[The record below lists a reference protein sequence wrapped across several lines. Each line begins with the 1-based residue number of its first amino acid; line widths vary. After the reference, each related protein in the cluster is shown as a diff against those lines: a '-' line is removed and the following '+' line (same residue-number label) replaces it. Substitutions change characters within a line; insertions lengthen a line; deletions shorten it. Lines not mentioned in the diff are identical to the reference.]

1 MTDARPPAAEYLRF
15 LAWVAGAAVLIAL
28 VGALPTRRLGG
39 EEAIPAMIAGCVIG
53 VLASAAGGIPIALG
67 RKTARRTANTAADP
81 AEKLK
86 VMMLSM
92 ALRLVVVV
100 ALGAAASLS
109 GEFERV
115 PLLLWIAIGYVA
127 LLAVDTW
134 YAAKGF

>member
-67 RKTARRTANTAADP
+67 RRTVETAADP

-92 ALRLVVVV
+92 ALRLVAVV

>member
-1 MTDARPPAAEYLRF
+1 MTNARSPAAEYLRF
-15 LAWVAGAAVLIAL
+15 LAWAVGAAVLIAL

-39 EEAIPAMIAGCVIG
+39 DEAIPAMIAGCAIG
-53 VLASAAGGIPIALG
+53 ILASAAGGIPIARG
-67 RKTARRTANTAADP
+67 RRTAETDP

-115 PLLLWIAIGYVA
+115 PLLLWIALGYVT

>member
-1 MTDARPPAAEYLRF
+1 MTNARSPAAEYLRF
-15 LAWVAGAAVLIAL
+15 LAWVVGTAVLIAL

-39 EEAIPAMIAGCVIG
+39 DEAIPAMIAGCAIG
-53 VLASAAGGIPIALG
+53 ILASAAGGIPIALG
-67 RKTARRTANTAADP
+67 RKTATAADP

-86 VMMLSM
+86 VMMLAM

-109 GEFERV
+109 GELERV
-115 PLLLWIAIGYVA
+115 PLLLWIAIGYVT

>member
-67 RKTARRTANTAADP
+67 RKTAETAADP

-134 YAAKGF
+134 YAAKGL

>member
-1 MTDARPPAAEYLRF
+1 MTNARSPAAEYLRF
-15 LAWVAGAAVLIAL
+15 LAWVVGVAVLIAV

-39 EEAIPAMIAGCVIG
+39 DEAIPAMIAGCAIG
-53 VLASAAGGIPIALG
+53 ILASAAGGIPIARG
-67 RKTARRTANTAADP
+67 RRTAETDP

-92 ALRLVVVV
+92 ALRLTVVV

-115 PLLLWIAIGYVA
+115 PLLLWIALGYVT

>member
-1 MTDARPPAAEYLRF
+1 MTNARSPAAEYLRF
-15 LAWVAGAAVLIAL
+15 LAWVVGAAVLIAL

-39 EEAIPAMIAGCVIG
+39 DEAIPAMIAGCAIG
-53 VLASAAGGIPIALG
+53 ILASAAGGIPIARG
-67 RKTARRTANTAADP
+67 RRTAETDP

-92 ALRLVVVV
+92 ALRLTVVV

-115 PLLLWIAIGYVA
+115 PLLLWIALGYVT

>member
-53 VLASAAGGIPIALG
+53 ALASAAGGIPVALG
-67 RKTARRTANTAADP
+67 RKATDPGGRLKATMLAMSLRVAVVAALGTAA
-81 AEKLK
+81 A
-86 VMMLSM
+86 
-92 ALRLVVVV
+92 
-100 ALGAAASLS
+100 LS

-115 PLLLWIAIGYVA
+115 PLLLWIALGYVT

>member
-1 MTDARPPAAEYLRF
+1 MTNARSPAAEYLRF
-15 LAWVAGAAVLIAL
+15 LAWVVGAAVLIAL

-39 EEAIPAMIAGCVIG
+39 DEAIPAMIAGCAIG
-53 VLASAAGGIPIALG
+53 ILASAAGGIPIARG
-67 RKTARRTANTAADP
+67 RRAAETDP

-92 ALRLVVVV
+92 ALRLMAVV

-115 PLLLWIAIGYVA
+115 PLLLWIALGYVT